1 MSVISADD
9 GLVEIVED
17 LSRRE
22 VRALTERLVVLD
34 CDAPGLFTVYSEE
47 GTRYSVNIQN
57 GGACTC
63 PDVQFSDPDEGCK
76 HQHAAQFLAGDRE
89 IPSWVIRENINA
101 KMATTG
107 VGEAA

>member
-9 GLVEIVED
+9 GSAESVED

-34 CDAPGLFTVYSEE
+34 RDAPGLFTVYSEE
-47 GTRYSVNIQN
+47 GIGYTVDIQG
-57 GGACTC
+57 GGAYTC
-63 PDVQFSDPDEGCK
+63 PDVQFNDPDGGCK
-76 HQHAAQFLAGDRE
+76 NQHAAHFLAGDRE

-101 KMATTG
+101 KTATADI
-107 VGEAA
+107 GETA

>member
-9 GLVEIVED
+9 GSVESAED

-22 VRALTERLVVLD
+22 VRALTARLVILD

-47 GTRYSVNIQN
+47 GIGYTVDIQD

-63 PDVQFSDPDEGCK
+63 PDVQFNDPDE
-76 HQHAAQFLAGDRE
+76 
-89 IPSWVIRENINA
+89 S
-101 KMATTG
+101 
-107 VGEAA
+107 